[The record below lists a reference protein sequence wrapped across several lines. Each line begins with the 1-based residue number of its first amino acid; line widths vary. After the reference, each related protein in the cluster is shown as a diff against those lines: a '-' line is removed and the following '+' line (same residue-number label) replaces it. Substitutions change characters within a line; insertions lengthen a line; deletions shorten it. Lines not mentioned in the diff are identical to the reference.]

1 MRVFIDG
8 DGCPVVGET
17 VEICKRHNIEC
28 TILCDTSHEI
38 YRDGAETIV
47 VEKGADSVD
56 FKLVNMVHEGDIAVT
71 QDYALAAMCL
81 SKKCRV
87 INQNG
92 LEYTDFNIDSLLLSR
107 FIAKK
112 ARNSGERLKGPKKRT
127 QAQTESFVKK
137 LSEMIEEMYL
147 K

>member
-17 VEICKRHNIEC
+17 VEISKKYNIEC

-38 YRDGAETIV
+38 YREGAETIV

-56 FKLVNMVHEGDIAVT
+56 FKLVNLVSEGDVAVT

-127 QAQTESFVKK
+127 AAQTVSFIKK
-137 LSEMIEEMYL
+137 LTEIIEETYS
-147 K
+147 

>member
-1 MRVFIDG
+1 MRIFIDG

-17 VEICKRHNIEC
+17 VALSKKYNIEC
-28 TILCDTSHEI
+28 IIICDTSHEI
-38 YRDGAETIV
+38 YKHGVETIV

-56 FKLVNMVHEGDIAVT
+56 FKLVNMVREGDTIVT

-112 ARNSGERLKGPKKRT
+112 ARLSGERLKGPKKRT
-127 QAQTESFVKK
+127 IEQTESFVKK
-137 LSEMIEEMYL
+137 LTEIIEE
-147 K
+147 KFS